1 MFIFTTGCDNR
12 IAIPLLH
19 SYVVG
24 GWQLYCRTLYW
35 YIYEISSKKI
45 RIVHTKKYNSIAIS
59 SRCIQ
64 GRIVQKGQAVLRVIR
79 WMSFSKASPSTVF
92 SSTCDSESLRS
103 HSRQI
108 GVAKELSTFYEPCSC
123 CVIGS
128 RTIIY
133 GHRKKVFP
141 FFFCC
146 RRNHGHLSRG
156 TST

>member
-1 MFIFTTGCDNR
+1 M
-12 IAIPLLH
+12 
-19 SYVVG
+19 Y
-24 GWQLYCRTLYW
+24 
-35 YIYEISSKKI
+35 
-45 RIVHTKKYNSIAIS
+45 
-59 SRCIQ
+59 SRSHN
-64 GRIVQKGQAVLRVIR
+64 RIVQKGHAVLRVIR

-141 FFFCC
+141 FFSAVEEIMAIY
-146 RRNHGHLSRG
+146 REGHLLRIEKEMSVLLRISENKHWCTRNKSKLILTQYTHFCLNRNFHFRLRITPQNPSRF
-156 TST
+156 

>member
-1 MFIFTTGCDNR
+1 MSKISISVPNEYYCIGIYQMFISR
-12 IAIPLLH
+12 
-19 SYVVG
+19 S
-24 GWQLYCRTLYW
+24 YCR
-35 YIYEISSKKI
+35 
-45 RIVHTKKYNSIAIS
+45 
-59 SRCIQ
+59 
-64 GRIVQKGQAVLRVIR
+64 KGHAVFQIIR
-79 WMSFSKASPSTVF
+79 WMSVVFQSVPVF

-141 FFFCC
+141 FFSAVEEIMAIY
-146 RRNHGHLSRG
+146 RERHLLRIEKEMSVLLLRE
-156 TST
+156 